1 MKEWKPVVGYEDYY
15 LVSSEG
21 EVLSLRSN
29 RILTVVKFYNSE
41 YKAVELNVHGKAKKM
56 LVHRIVAEAFIPN
69 PNNYPIINHKDEN
82 PANNCV
88 DNLEWCTYKY
98 NSNYGTCISRRVMN
112 TDYKFGADN
121 PKSKT
126 VYQFDLEGNLIDV
139 FSSTYDAA
147 RFYDID
153 AKSIAKCC
161 TGGLKQY
168 AGYGWSYTKEYHYN
182 KRQQSQFRKG
192 NLAMYDL
199 QGNLIKTYTSPV
211 DLENDGFNQIS
222 VNRVCRGERNSYKGY
237 VFKHID

>member
-15 LVSSEG
+15 LVSNEG
-21 EVLSLRSN
+21 DVFSIRSN
-29 RILTVVKFYNSE
+29 HLLKVTTQSNG
-41 YKAVELNVHGKAKKM
+41 YKRVELNVNGKATKESIHR
-56 LVHRIVAEAFIPN
+56 LVAKAFIPN
-69 PNNYPIINHKDEN
+69 PNDYPIINHKDEN
-82 PANNCV
+82 PSNNHA

-98 NSNYGTCISRRVMN
+98 NTNYGNCISRMVAN
-112 TDYKFGADN
+112 KEYKYGADN
-121 PKSKT
+121 PRSKT
-126 VYQFDLEGNLIDV
+126 VYQFDLEGNLIDM

-168 AGYGWSYTKEYHYN
+168 AGYGWSYDKTFSYE
-182 KRQQSQFRKG
+182 KRRSYGFKKG
-192 NLAMYDL
+192 AIAMYDM
-199 QGNLIKTYTSPV
+199 QGNLIKTYHNSIEL
-211 DLENDGFNQIS
+211 DNDGLKQVA